1 MKSHFL
7 LIDGF
12 KEKYVYMVYTD
23 NDLIELI
30 RKIRTQKREADYWD
44 VKQEWHEKTEDLIK
58 DIICF
63 ANTVHDKDCFLIFG
77 INDDLKV
84 CGMEK
89 ERTKQCFIL
98 DTLSKLQFAGDVQPD
113 IELKTATVQSD
124 IEPDTMVEVD
134 ILIIYNTY
142 LTPIYLKKMY
152 GKMIQGCIYSR
163 IGDKNTENNGNSDIR
178 QIEMLWKKRFG
189 LTKSPYE
196 YIIDHLADKSEWHE
210 YDNGWYNIYKPEY
223 VLYEDF
229 GEEKHGIEEEFYSYA
244 LTNESTSFHILNI
257 TANNTVLNAFQVA
270 VLDSGR
276 LSVPRPEWGYVH
288 RHGNSYEPIG
298 YKYYVEGSNRY
309 RILQFLY
316 DPCNHEEEYAM
327 SDFMRVV
334 LLFRSETEKEDFMSY
349 IEGYLTEL
357 FERVEECK
365 EFSYLPINS
374 DRKKADYQMKLRLGI
389 VLNEMLSEFRKIEY

>member
-1 MKSHFL
+1 
-7 LIDGF
+7 
-12 KEKYVYMVYTD
+12 MVYTD

-44 VKQEWHEKTEDLIK
+44 VKQDWHEKTEDLIK

-77 INDDLKV
+77 VNDDLKV

-89 ERTKQCFIL
+89 DRKKQSDIL
-98 DTLSKLQFAGDVQPD
+98 DTLSELQFAGDVQPD
-113 IELKTATVQSD
+113 IELKTVSVPSD

-134 ILIIYNTY
+134 VLIIYNTY
-142 LTPIYLKKMY
+142 LTPIYLKRRY
-152 GKMIQGCIYSR
+152 GKMIQGCVYSR

-196 YIIDHLADKSEWHE
+196 YIIDRLADKSEWHE

-257 TANNTVLNAFQVA
+257 TANNTVLNAFDLA

-276 LSVPRPEWGYVH
+276 LTVPVPEWGYVH
-288 RHGNSYEPIG
+288 RHGHNYEPID
-298 YKYYVEGSNRY
+298 YKYYVEDSECY

-334 LLFRSETEKEDFMSY
+334 LLFHSETEKEDFMSY
-349 IEGYLTEL
+349 IDGYLTEL

-389 VLNEMLSEFRKIEY
+389 VLNEMLSEFRKIEN

>member
-1 MKSHFL
+1 M
-7 LIDGF
+7 
-12 KEKYVYMVYTD
+12 YMTYTD
-23 NDLIELI
+23 SELIELI
-30 RKIRTQKREADYWD
+30 KYIRTQKREADYWD
-44 VKQEWHEKTEDLIK
+44 VKQEWHEKTENLIK

-77 INDDLKV
+77 VNDDLKV

-89 ERTKQCFIL
+89 DRKKQSDIL
-98 DTLSKLQFAGDVQPD
+98 DTISKLQFAGDVQPD
-113 IELKTATVQSD
+113 VELKTVTVPSD

-134 ILIIYNTY
+134 VLIIYNTY

-163 IGDKNTENNGNSDIR
+163 TGDKNTENKGNSDIR

-229 GEEKHGIEEEFYSYA
+229 GEEKSGIEEEFYSYA
-244 LTNESTSFHILNI
+244 LTNESTSFHIMSI
-257 TANNTVLNAFQVA
+257 MANNTVLKSFQLA
-270 VLDSGR
+270 VLDGGR
-276 LSVPRPEWGYVH
+276 LTVARPEWGFVH
-288 RHGNSYEPIG
+288 MPGHWSKPIG
-298 YKYYVEGSNRY
+298 YKFYVDGSDAY
-309 RILQFLY
+309 RILQFMY
-316 DPCNHEEEYAM
+316 DPCNHEQKYAM

-334 LLFRSETEKEDFMSY
+334 LLFRSETEKEDFKSY
-349 IEGYLTEL
+349 IDGYLTEL
-357 FERVEECK
+357 FERVEKCK
-365 EFSYLPINS
+365 EYDTIHTSS
-374 DRKKADYQMKLRLGI
+374 DRKTAYYKMQLKLGI

>member
-1 MKSHFL
+1 
-7 LIDGF
+7 
-12 KEKYVYMVYTD
+12 MVYTD

-44 VKQEWHEKTEDLIK
+44 VKQDWHEKTEDLIK

-77 INDDLKV
+77 VNDDLKV

-89 ERTKQCFIL
+89 DRKKQSDIL
-98 DTLSKLQFAGDVQPD
+98 DTLSELQFAGDVQPD
-113 IELKTATVQSD
+113 IELKTVSVPSD

-134 ILIIYNTY
+134 VLIIYNTY
-142 LTPIYLKKMY
+142 LTPIYLKRRY
-152 GKMIQGCIYSR
+152 GKMIQGCVYSR

-189 LTKSPYE
+189 RTKSPYE

-276 LSVPRPEWGYVH
+276 LTVPVPEWGFVH
-288 RHGNSYEPIG
+288 RNGHSYEPIG
-298 YKYYVEGSNRY
+298 YKYYVEDSSRY
-309 RILQFLY
+309 RILQFMY

-357 FERVEECK
+357 FERVEKCQE
-365 EFSYLPINS
+365 YDTIHTIS
-374 DRKKADYQMKLRLGI
+374 DRKTSYYKMQLKLGI

>member
-1 MKSHFL
+1 MT
-7 LIDGF
+7 
-12 KEKYVYMVYTD
+12 YTD
-23 NDLIELI
+23 NDLIDLI
-30 RKIRTQKREADYWD
+30 RNIRTQKREADYWD
-44 VKQEWHEKTEDLIK
+44 VKQEWHEKTSDLVK

-77 INDDLKV
+77 VNDDLKV

-89 ERTKQCFIL
+89 DRKKQSDIL

-113 IELKTATVQSD
+113 IELKTVTVPSD
-124 IEPDTMVEVD
+124 LEPDIMVEVD

-163 IGDKNTENNGNSDIR
+163 IGDKNTENDGNSDIR

-276 LSVPRPEWGYVH
+276 LSVPVPEWGFVH
-288 RHGNSYEPIG
+288 KPGYSSEPIG
-298 YKYYVEGSNRY
+298 YKYYVEDSNRY
-309 RILQFLY
+309 RILQFMY

-327 SDFMRVV
+327 SDFMRVI

-357 FERVEECK
+357 FERVEKCK
-365 EFSYLPINS
+365 EYDTIHTSS
-374 DRKKADYQMKLRLGI
+374 DRKTAYYKMQLKLGI

>member
-1 MKSHFL
+1 
-7 LIDGF
+7 
-12 KEKYVYMVYTD
+12 MVYTD

-30 RKIRTQKREADYWD
+30 RNIRTQKREADYWD

-113 IELKTATVQSD
+113 IELKTVTVLSD

-163 IGDKNTENNGNSDIR
+163 TGDKNTENNGNSDIR

-189 LTKSPYE
+189 LT
-196 YIIDHLADKSEWHE
+196 I
-210 YDNGWYNIYKPEY
+210 
-223 VLYEDF
+223 
-229 GEEKHGIEEEFYSYA
+229 
-244 LTNESTSFHILNI
+244 
-257 TANNTVLNAFQVA
+257 ANQ
-270 VLDSGR
+270 
-276 LSVPRPEWGYVH
+276 
-288 RHGNSYEPIG
+288 
-298 YKYYVEGSNRY
+298 
-309 RILQFLY
+309 
-316 DPCNHEEEYAM
+316 
-327 SDFMRVV
+327 
-334 LLFRSETEKEDFMSY
+334 
-349 IEGYLTEL
+349 
-357 FERVEECK
+357 
-365 EFSYLPINS
+365 
-374 DRKKADYQMKLRLGI
+374 
-389 VLNEMLSEFRKIEY
+389 

>member
-1 MKSHFL
+1 MT
-7 LIDGF
+7 
-12 KEKYVYMVYTD
+12 YTD
-23 NDLIELI
+23 NDLIDLI
-30 RKIRTQKREADYWD
+30 RNIRTQKRESDYWD
-44 VKQEWHEKTEDLIK
+44 VKQEWHEKTSDLVK

-77 INDDLKV
+77 VNDDLKV

-89 ERTKQCFIL
+89 DRKKQSDII

-113 IELKTATVQSD
+113 VGLKTVTVPSD

-134 ILIIYNTY
+134 VLIIYNTY
-142 LTPIYLKKMY
+142 LTPIYLKRRY
-152 GKMIQGCIYSR
+152 GKMIQGCVYSR

-270 VLDSGR
+270 VLDSGS
-276 LSVPRPEWGYVH
+276 LSVPRPEWGFVH

-298 YKYYVEGSNRY
+298 YKYYVKDSECY

-357 FERVEECK
+357 FERVKKCK
-365 EFSYLPINS
+365 EYDTIHTSS
-374 DRKKADYQMKLRLGI
+374 DRKTAYYKMQLKLGI

>member
-1 MKSHFL
+1 MT
-7 LIDGF
+7 
-12 KEKYVYMVYTD
+12 YTD
-23 NDLIELI
+23 NDLIDLI
-30 RKIRTQKREADYWD
+30 RNIRTQKREADYWD
-44 VKQEWHEKTEDLIK
+44 VKQDWHEKIEDLVK

-77 INDDLKV
+77 VNDNLKV

-89 ERTKQCFIL
+89 DRKKQSDIL

-113 IELKTATVQSD
+113 IELKTVTVSSD
-124 IEPDTMVEVD
+124 IEPDIMVEVD

-270 VLDSGR
+270 VLDGKR
-276 LSVPRPEWGYVH
+276 LTVPVPEWGFVH
-288 RHGNSYEPIG
+288 RHGHSYEPIG
-298 YKYYVEGSNRY
+298 YKYYVEGSSRY
-309 RILQFLY
+309 RILQFMY

-357 FERVEECK
+357 FERVEKCK
-365 EFSYLPINS
+365 EFSFLSINS

>member
-1 MKSHFL
+1 
-7 LIDGF
+7 
-12 KEKYVYMVYTD
+12 MVYTD

-44 VKQEWHEKTEDLIK
+44 VKQDWHEKTEDLIK

-77 INDDLKV
+77 VNDDLKV

-89 ERTKQCFIL
+89 DRKKQSDIL
-98 DTLSKLQFAGDVQPD
+98 DTLSELQFAGDVQPD
-113 IELKTATVQSD
+113 IELKTVSVPSD

-276 LSVPRPEWGYVH
+276 LTVPVPEWGFVH
-288 RHGNSYEPIG
+288 RNGHSYEPIG
-298 YKYYVEGSNRY
+298 YKYYVEDSSRY
-309 RILQFLY
+309 RILQFMY

-357 FERVEECK
+357 FERVEKCQE
-365 EFSYLPINS
+365 YDTIHTIS
-374 DRKKADYQMKLRLGI
+374 DRKTSYYKMQLKLGI
-389 VLNEMLSEFRKIEY
+389 VLNEMLSEFRKIGY

>member
-1 MKSHFL
+1 
-7 LIDGF
+7 
-12 KEKYVYMVYTD
+12 MVYTD

-98 DTLSKLQFAGDVQPD
+98 DTLSKLHFAGDVQPD

-276 LSVPRPEWGYVH
+276 LTVPVPEWGYVH
-288 RHGNSYEPIG
+288 RHGHSYEPIG
-298 YKYYVEGSNRY
+298 YKYYVEDSECY

-349 IEGYLTEL
+349 IDGYLTEL

-389 VLNEMLSEFRKIEY
+389 VLNEMLSEFRKIDY

>member
-1 MKSHFL
+1 
-7 LIDGF
+7 
-12 KEKYVYMVYTD
+12 MVYTD

-44 VKQEWHEKTEDLIK
+44 VKQDWHEKTEDLIK

-77 INDDLKV
+77 VNDDLKV

-89 ERTKQCFIL
+89 DRKKQSDIL
-98 DTLSKLQFAGDVQPD
+98 DTLSELQFAGDVQPD
-113 IELKTATVQSD
+113 IELKTVSVPSD

-134 ILIIYNTY
+134 VLIIYNTY
-142 LTPIYLKKMY
+142 LTPIYLKRRY
-152 GKMIQGCIYSR
+152 GKMIQGCVYSR

-276 LSVPRPEWGYVH
+276 LTVPVPEWGFVH
-288 RHGNSYEPIG
+288 RNGHSYEPIG
-298 YKYYVEGSNRY
+298 YKYYVEDSSRY
-309 RILQFLY
+309 RILQFMY

-357 FERVEECK
+357 FERVEKCQE
-365 EFSYLPINS
+365 YDTIHTIS
-374 DRKKADYQMKLRLGI
+374 DRKTSYYKMQLKLGI
-389 VLNEMLSEFRKIEY
+389 VLNEMLSEFRKIGY

>member
-1 MKSHFL
+1 
-7 LIDGF
+7 
-12 KEKYVYMVYTD
+12 MVYTD

-196 YIIDHLADKSEWHE
+196 YIIDRLADKSEWHE

-276 LSVPRPEWGYVH
+276 LTVPVPEWGFVH
-288 RHGNSYEPIG
+288 KPGYSSEPIG

-309 RILQFLY
+309 RILQFMY

-357 FERVEECK
+357 FERVEKCK
-365 EFSYLPINS
+365 EYDTIHTSS
-374 DRKKADYQMKLRLGI
+374 DRKTAYYKMQLKLGI
-389 VLNEMLSEFRKIEY
+389 VLNEMLLEFRHW

>member
-1 MKSHFL
+1 
-7 LIDGF
+7 
-12 KEKYVYMVYTD
+12 MVYTD

-196 YIIDHLADKSEWHE
+196 YIIDRLADKSEWHE

-276 LSVPRPEWGYVH
+276 LTVPVPEWGFVH
-288 RHGNSYEPIG
+288 KPGYRSEPIG

-309 RILQFLY
+309 RILQFMY

-357 FERVEECK
+357 FERVEKCK
-365 EFSYLPINS
+365 EYDTIHTSS
-374 DRKKADYQMKLRLGI
+374 DRKTAYYKMQLKLGI
-389 VLNEMLSEFRKIEY
+389 VLNEMLLEFRHW

>member
-1 MKSHFL
+1 
-7 LIDGF
+7 
-12 KEKYVYMVYTD
+12 MVYTD

-44 VKQEWHEKTEDLIK
+44 VKQDWHEKTEDLIK

-77 INDDLKV
+77 VNDDLKV

-89 ERTKQCFIL
+89 DRKKQSDIL
-98 DTLSKLQFAGDVQPD
+98 DTLSELQFAGDVQPD
-113 IELKTATVQSD
+113 IELKTVSVPSD

-134 ILIIYNTY
+134 VLIIYNTY

-276 LSVPRPEWGYVH
+276 LTVPVPEWGFVH
-288 RHGNSYEPIG
+288 RNGHSYEPIG
-298 YKYYVEGSNRY
+298 YKYYVEDSSRY
-309 RILQFLY
+309 RILQFMY

-357 FERVEECK
+357 FERVEKCQE
-365 EFSYLPINS
+365 YDTIHTIS
-374 DRKKADYQMKLRLGI
+374 DRKTSYYKMQLKLGI
-389 VLNEMLSEFRKIEY
+389 VLNEMLSEFRKIGY

>member
-1 MKSHFL
+1 
-7 LIDGF
+7 
-12 KEKYVYMVYTD
+12 MVYTD

-196 YIIDHLADKSEWHE
+196 YIIDRLADKSEWHE

-257 TANNTVLNAFQVA
+257 TANYTVLNAFDLA

-276 LSVPRPEWGYVH
+276 LTVPIPEWGYVH
-288 RHGNSYEPIG
+288 RHGHSYEPIG

>member
-1 MKSHFL
+1 MT
-7 LIDGF
+7 
-12 KEKYVYMVYTD
+12 YTD
-23 NDLIELI
+23 NDLIDLL
-30 RKIRTQKREADYWD
+30 RNIRTQKREADYWD
-44 VKQEWHEKTEDLIK
+44 VKQDWHEKTEDLIK

-77 INDDLKV
+77 VNDNLKV

-89 ERTKQCFIL
+89 DRKKQSDIL

-113 IELKTATVQSD
+113 IELKTVTVSSD
-124 IEPDTMVEVD
+124 IEPDIMVEVD

-276 LSVPRPEWGYVH
+276 LSVPVPEWGFVH
-288 RHGNSYEPIG
+288 KPGYRSEPIG

-309 RILQFLY
+309 RILQFMY
-316 DPCNHEEEYAM
+316 DLCNHEEEYAM
-327 SDFMRVV
+327 GDFMRVV

-349 IEGYLTEL
+349 
-357 FERVEECK
+357 
-365 EFSYLPINS
+365 
-374 DRKKADYQMKLRLGI
+374 
-389 VLNEMLSEFRKIEY
+389 LNP

>member
-1 MKSHFL
+1 MT
-7 LIDGF
+7 
-12 KEKYVYMVYTD
+12 YTD
-23 NDLIELI
+23 NDLIDLI
-30 RKIRTQKREADYWD
+30 KNIRTQQREADYWD
-44 VKQEWHEKTEDLIK
+44 VKQEWHEKTSDLVK

-63 ANTVHDKDCFLIFG
+63 ANTIHDKDCFLIFG
-77 INDDLKV
+77 VNDDLKV

-89 ERTKQCFIL
+89 DCKKQSDIL
-98 DTLSKLQFAGDVQPD
+98 DALSKLQFAGDVQPD
-113 IELKTATVQSD
+113 VELKTVTVPSD

-134 ILIIYNTY
+134 VLIIYNTY
-142 LTPIYLKKMY
+142 LTPIYLKRRY
-152 GKMIQGCIYSR
+152 GKMIQGCVYSR

-257 TANNTVLNAFQVA
+257 TANNTVLNAFDLA

-276 LSVPRPEWGYVH
+276 LTVPVPEWGYVH
-288 RHGNSYEPIG
+288 RHGHSYEPIG
-298 YKYYVEGSNRY
+298 YKYYVEDSECY

-349 IEGYLTEL
+349 IDGYLTEL

-389 VLNEMLSEFRKIEY
+389 VLNEMLSEFRKIEN

>member
-1 MKSHFL
+1 
-7 LIDGF
+7 
-12 KEKYVYMVYTD
+12 MVYTD

-63 ANTVHDKDCFLIFG
+63 ANTVHDKDCFLFFG

-276 LSVPRPEWGYVH
+276 LTVPVPEWGFVH
-288 RHGNSYEPIG
+288 KPGYSSEPIG

-309 RILQFLY
+309 RILQFMY

-334 LLFRSETEKEDFMSY
+334 LFFRSETEKEDFMSY

-357 FERVEECK
+357 FERVEKCQE
-365 EFSYLPINS
+365 YDTIHTIS
-374 DRKKADYQMKLRLGI
+374 DRKTSYYKMQLKLGI
-389 VLNEMLSEFRKIEY
+389 VLNEMLSEFRKIGY

>member
-1 MKSHFL
+1 M
-7 LIDGF
+7 
-12 KEKYVYMVYTD
+12 YMTYTD
-23 NDLIELI
+23 RELI
-30 RKIRTQKREADYWD
+30 ALIKYIRTQKREADYWD
-44 VKQEWHEKTEDLIK
+44 VKQEWHEKTENLIK

-77 INDDLKV
+77 VNDDLKV

-89 ERTKQCFIL
+89 DRKKQSDII

-113 IELKTATVQSD
+113 VELKTVTVPSD

-134 ILIIYNTY
+134 VLIIYNTY
-142 LTPIYLKKMY
+142 LTPIYLKRRY
-152 GKMIQGCIYSR
+152 GKMIQGCVYSR

-229 GEEKHGIEEEFYSYA
+229 GEEKHGIEEEFYSYV

-276 LSVPRPEWGYVH
+276 LTVPVPEWGFVH
-288 RHGNSYEPIG
+288 RHGHSYEPIG
-298 YKYYVEGSNRY
+298 YKYYVEGSSRY
-309 RILQFLY
+309 RILQFMY

>member
-1 MKSHFL
+1 
-7 LIDGF
+7 
-12 KEKYVYMVYTD
+12 MVYTD

-44 VKQEWHEKTEDLIK
+44 VKQDWHEKTEDLIK

-77 INDDLKV
+77 VNDDLKV

-89 ERTKQCFIL
+89 DRKKQSDIL
-98 DTLSKLQFAGDVQPD
+98 DTLSELQFAGDVQPD
-113 IELKTATVQSD
+113 IELKTVSVPSD
-124 IEPDTMVEVD
+124 IDPDTMVEVD

-276 LSVPRPEWGYVH
+276 LTVPVPEWGFVH
-288 RHGNSYEPIG
+288 RNGHSYEPIG
-298 YKYYVEGSNRY
+298 YKYYVEDSSRY
-309 RILQFLY
+309 RILQFMY
-316 DPCNHEEEYAM
+316 DLCNHEEQYAM
-327 SDFMRVV
+327 SDFMRVI
-334 LLFRSETEKEDFMSY
+334 LLFHSEMEKEDFMSY

-357 FERVEECK
+357 FERVEKCQE
-365 EFSYLPINS
+365 YDTIHTIS
-374 DRKKADYQMKLRLGI
+374 DRKTSYYKMQLKLGI
-389 VLNEMLSEFRKIEY
+389 VLNEMLSEFRKIGY

>member
-1 MKSHFL
+1 MT
-7 LIDGF
+7 
-12 KEKYVYMVYTD
+12 YTD

-30 RKIRTQKREADYWD
+30 RNIRTQKREADYWD
-44 VKQEWHEKTEDLIK
+44 VKQEWHEKTSDLVK

-77 INDDLKV
+77 VNDDLKV

-89 ERTKQCFIL
+89 DRKKQSDII

-113 IELKTATVQSD
+113 VELKTVTVPSD

-134 ILIIYNTY
+134 VLIIYNTY
-142 LTPIYLKKMY
+142 LTPIYLKRRY
-152 GKMIQGCIYSR
+152 GKMIQGCVYSR

-276 LSVPRPEWGYVH
+276 LTVPIPEWGYVH
-288 RHGNSYEPIG
+288 RHGHSYEPIG
-298 YKYYVEGSNRY
+298 YKYYVEDSECY

-349 IEGYLTEL
+349 IDGYLTEL

>member
-1 MKSHFL
+1 MT
-7 LIDGF
+7 
-12 KEKYVYMVYTD
+12 YTD
-23 NDLIELI
+23 NDLIDLL
-30 RKIRTQKREADYWD
+30 RNIRTQKREADYWD
-44 VKQEWHEKTEDLIK
+44 VKQDWHEKIEDLIK

-77 INDDLKV
+77 VNDNLKV

-89 ERTKQCFIL
+89 DRKKQSDIL

-113 IELKTATVQSD
+113 IELKTVTVSSD
-124 IEPDTMVEVD
+124 IEPDIMVEVD

-276 LSVPRPEWGYVH
+276 LSVPVPEWGFVH
-288 RHGNSYEPIG
+288 KPGYRSEPIG

-309 RILQFLY
+309 RILQFMY
-316 DPCNHEEEYAM
+316 DLCNHEEEYAM
-327 SDFMRVV
+327 GDFMRVV

-357 FERVEECK
+357 FERVEKCK
-365 EFSYLPINS
+365 EYDTIHTSS
-374 DRKKADYQMKLRLGI
+374 DCKTAYYKMQLKLGI

>member
-1 MKSHFL
+1 
-7 LIDGF
+7 
-12 KEKYVYMVYTD
+12 MVYTD

-77 INDDLKV
+77 VNDDLKV

-89 ERTKQCFIL
+89 DRKKQSDII

-113 IELKTATVQSD
+113 IELKTVSVPSD

-134 ILIIYNTY
+134 VLIIYNTY

-276 LSVPRPEWGYVH
+276 LTVPVPEWGFVH
-288 RHGNSYEPIG
+288 KPGYSSEPIG

-357 FERVEECK
+357 FERVEKCK

>member
-1 MKSHFL
+1 
-7 LIDGF
+7 
-12 KEKYVYMVYTD
+12 MVYTD

-30 RKIRTQKREADYWD
+30 RNIRTQKREADYWD

-77 INDDLKV
+77 VNDDLKV

-113 IELKTATVQSD
+113 VELKTVSVPSD

-142 LTPIYLKKMY
+142 LTPIYLKRRY

-196 YIIDHLADKSEWHE
+196 YIIDRLADKSEWHE

-349 IEGYLTEL
+349 IDGYLTEL

-389 VLNEMLSEFRKIEY
+389 VLNEMLSEFRKIEN